1 MDNNSPSEHPEAGVG
16 LTGAVAVA
24 QDRLDPDKT
33 IENMPVGSL
42 AGAAQV
48 GAPIDSYDNPLAKD
62 KSAAADGKKLFRT
75 MNCASCHG
83 YGAGGGM
90 GPDLTDG
97 SWRYGGT
104 PIQIYQSI
112 SEGRSNGMPACVI
125 RAVVP
130 QAEQPAVSLVA
141 MYGPMRQSPVSGLF
155 YFEGKHGKVF
165 FGPPY
170 PSRGGDTQSF
180 EIGIIPGI

>member
-1 MDNNSPSEHPEAGVG
+1 MNMTLETIRAAHARIAPYIVQTPLLRLPALDDALGCEVYVKAECMQR
-16 LTGAVAVA
+16 TGAFKLRGAMNKILTLTDAERARGFVAA
-24 QDRLDPDKT
+24 PDK
-33 IENMPVGSL
+33 
-42 AGAAQV
+42 
-48 GAPIDSYDNPLAKD
+48 
-62 KSAAADGKKLFRT
+62 DGYVWHSSQRMAVEVSKL
-75 MNCASCHG
+75 
-83 YGAGGGM
+83 
-90 GPDLTDG
+90 
-97 SWRYGGT
+97 
-104 PIQIYQSI
+104 
-112 SEGRSNGMPACVI
+112 SNGMPACVI

>member
-1 MDNNSPSEHPEAGVG
+1 MRKGIVTVVLLAPFALAGCVDSGSPDMGVNP
-16 LTGAVAVA
+16 AVSTQTAAAAFESICLASKPDFATAPALMKARGFVA
-24 QDRLDPDKT
+24 APDK
-33 IENMPVGSL
+33 EGYVWHSSQRMAVEVS
-42 AGAAQV
+42 
-48 GAPIDSYDNPLAKD
+48 
-62 KSAAADGKKLFRT
+62 KL
-75 MNCASCHG
+75 
-83 YGAGGGM
+83 
-90 GPDLTDG
+90 
-97 SWRYGGT
+97 
-104 PIQIYQSI
+104 
-112 SEGRSNGMPACVI
+112 SNGMPACVI

>member
-1 MDNNSPSEHPEAGVG
+1 MRKGIVTVAFLAPFALAGCVDSGSPDMGVNP
-16 LTGAVAVA
+16 AVSTQTAAAAFESICLASKPDFATAPALMKARGFVA
-24 QDRLDPDKT
+24 APDK
-33 IENMPVGSL
+33 EGYVWHSSQRMAVEVS
-42 AGAAQV
+42 
-48 GAPIDSYDNPLAKD
+48 
-62 KSAAADGKKLFRT
+62 KL
-75 MNCASCHG
+75 
-83 YGAGGGM
+83 
-90 GPDLTDG
+90 
-97 SWRYGGT
+97 
-104 PIQIYQSI
+104 
-112 SEGRSNGMPACVI
+112 SNGMPACVI

-155 YFEGKHGKVF
+155 YFEGKHGQVF